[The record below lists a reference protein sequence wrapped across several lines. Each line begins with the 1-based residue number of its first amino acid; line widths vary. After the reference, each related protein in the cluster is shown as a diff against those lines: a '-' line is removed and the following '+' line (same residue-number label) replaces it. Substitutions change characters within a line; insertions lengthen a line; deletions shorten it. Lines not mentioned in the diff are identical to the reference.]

1 MNFYAIAKRVT
12 HEETLPRGRASII
25 RLYTS
30 RLQSGSQ
37 PIHVRALK
45 TKMSLGVCSTTLF
58 LNRNMHIQSAG
69 IEPHA
74 ASNPKRLRFWNLPQA
89 QMPGVK
95 RTCHIFVALGHCD
108 VDVGKVHVEMMSN
121 DQNRA
126 EPESLPTAT

>member
-1 MNFYAIAKRVT
+1 VNLYAIAKRVT
-12 HEETLPRGRASII
+12 HKETLPRRRASII

-45 TKMSLGVCSTTLF
+45 TKMPLGVYSTTLLF
-58 LNRNMHIQSAG
+58 HRNVHIQSAG

-74 ASNPKRLRFWNLPQA
+74 ASNPKWFRFWNLPQA

-95 RTCHIFVALGHCD
+95 RTCYIFVALGHCD

-126 EPESLPTAT
+126 VPESLQTVT